1 MKNNYTVINIRKLA
15 ALDIAFLG
23 PKFILIEFVLGV
35 FGCAALGFFSIY
47 FGLFHGPNYSL
58 FAVILGFSLLW
69 IALNYVPLLIYAISI
84 ARHQSA
90 RQEVAYELEHRDK
103 YTGKYLRQSTL
114 LLIPLAIPT
123 LAVYQ
128 ELQKRSQVSF

>member
-47 FGLFHGPNYSL
+47 FGLFHGLNHSL
-58 FAVILGFSLLW
+58 FAVIMGFFLLW

-84 ARHQSA
+84 VRHKSA
-90 RQEVAYELEHRDK
+90 HQEVAYEIAHKNK
-103 YTGKYLRQSTL
+103 YMGKYRRQSAI
-114 LLIPLAIPT
+114 LILAPLGIMI

-128 ELQKRSQVSF
+128 ELQKRSQI